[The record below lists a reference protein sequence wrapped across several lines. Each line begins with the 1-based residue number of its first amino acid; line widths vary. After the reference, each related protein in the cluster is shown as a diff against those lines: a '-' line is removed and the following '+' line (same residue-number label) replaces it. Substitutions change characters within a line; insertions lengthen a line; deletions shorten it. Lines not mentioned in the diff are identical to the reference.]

1 MIRLPPRSTRT
12 DTLFPFTTLFRSA
25 LPDPLQLLLD
35 RLLAAL
41 FLALFLLHALGLAF
55 KPFGVVALEGNAP
68 AAVQLQHPAHYIVQ
82 EVAVVGDENDVARI
96 IDQMLFKPL
105 HAFGVQMVGDRKSTR
120 LNSSH

>member
-25 LPDPLQLLLD
+25 LTDPLQLLLD

-55 KPFGVVALEGNAP
+55 KPFGVVALEGNAST
-68 AAVQLQHPAHYIVQ
+68 AVQLQHPAHYIVQ
-82 EVAVVGDENDVARI
+82 DVAVVGDETDVARI

-105 HAFGVQMVGDRKSTR
+105 HAFGVHMVGRFVHPQTGRAD
-120 LNSSH
+120 

>member
-55 KPFGVVALEGNAP
+55 KPFGLFALEGNAP
-68 AAVQLQHPAHYIVQ
+68 AAVQLQHPSHYIVQ
-82 EVAVVGDENDVARI
+82 DVSVVGDENAVARL
-96 IDQMLFKPL
+96 IDRMLFKPF
-105 HAFGVQMVGDRKSTR
+105 HAFGYHMVARKVVG
-120 LNSSH
+120 